1 MAYSALDDKSR
12 EPTAAAVAETLVGTA
27 DLWNELREQVASQFD
42 PLAEDWVFSGK
53 KWGWSLRLKHNKR
66 AVLYLTPKDGSFAV
80 GFALGEKA
88 VAAAQ
93 VSQLR
98 QQTLDII
105 DTSQRFAEGRGVRL
119 EVRDAA
125 DADDVFELAKI
136 KMAN

>member
-1 MAYSALDDKSR
+1 MAFSALDDKSR

-53 KWGWSLRLKHNKR
+53 KWGWSLRLKHKKR
-66 AVLYLTPKDGSFAV
+66 AVLYLTSSTGFFYA

-88 VAAAQ
+88 VAAANTSDLPRSLLEIING
-93 VSQLR
+93 SQKY
-98 QQTLDII
+98 
-105 DTSQRFAEGRGVRL
+105 AEGRGVRL
-119 EVRDAA
+119 EVWSAA
-125 DADDVFELAKI
+125 DVENVIKLAAI